1 MSKIAIFTLSLIFP
15 LIVAVSCDNQ
25 GNGTKPPPTVIP
37 SELDME
43 SVVYLSK
50 PDGSAKFQLQ
60 EGFLKKVTNPYLPTI
75 QVDTNQKYQ
84 QIDGFGFSLTGGS
97 AKLLWGMTAEARTEV
112 LEELFGVAGEAGDS
126 GDAGD
131 AIGTSYLRLSLGSS
145 DLDEYTFS
153 YNSTPGDVD
162 MNDFDLGYDRR
173 YLIPV
178 LKSILEINPHIR
190 LMASPWSA
198 PVWMKTNNS
207 TIGGRLKTEYYQAY
221 ALYFVK
227 YVQQMKAEGIVI
239 DAVTVQNEPLHGGNN
254 PSMEMSPAEQAEF
267 IKNYLGPAFAANNIE
282 TKIVIYDHN
291 CDRPDYPLTILANEK
306 AKSYIDGTAFH
317 LYGGDISA
325 MSTIHDAHP
334 DKSLY
339 FTEQWIGA
347 PGNFAGDVQWHMRE
361 VIIGSMRNWSKVALE
376 WNLASDPKTG
386 IHTPGGCTT
395 CLGAITIDG
404 NKVTR
409 NPAWYIIAHAAKFVR
424 PGSVRVES
432 AYSGNP
438 DDLPNVAFLTPD
450 NGVVLLIMN
459 NIDRKQTFNT
469 DINGTS
475 FSTELGAGE
484 VATIRVRCTHCSFD

>member
-1 MSKIAIFTLSLIFP
+1 MKKILICTLSVIFP
-15 LIVAVSCDNQ
+15 LIATGSCDTQ
-25 GNGTKPPPTVIP
+25 GNGNNPPPEIIP
-37 SELDME
+37 PESEME

-50 PDGSAKFQLQ
+50 PDGSAKFELR
-60 EGFLKKVTNPYLPTI
+60 EGLVNKVTNPYLPTI
-75 QVDTNQKYQ
+75 KVDTNQQYQ
-84 QIDGFGFSLTGGS
+84 QVDGFGFTLTGGS
-97 AKLLWGMTAEARTEV
+97 AKLLWGMTAESRDAM
-112 LEELFGVAGEAGDS
+112 LEQLFGVD
-126 GDAGD
+126 GD

-153 YNSTPGDVD
+153 YNSTPGDVE

-178 LKSILEINPHIR
+178 LKIILGINPEIR

-207 TIGGRLKTEYYQAY
+207 TVGGRLKTEYYRAY

-227 YVQQMKAEGIVI
+227 YIQQMQAEGIVI

-267 IKNYLGPAFAANNIE
+267 IKNHLGPAFTANNIE

-291 CDRPDYPLTILANEK
+291 CDRPDYPLTVLADAEAAN
-306 AKSYIDGTAFH
+306 YIEGTAFH

-325 MSTIHDAHP
+325 LSTIHDAHP
-334 DKSLY
+334 HKSLY

-361 VIIGSMRNWSKVALE
+361 VIIGSMRNWSRIALE
-376 WNLASDPKTG
+376 WNLASDPKTS
-386 IHTPGGCTT
+386 IHTPGGCTS

-409 NPAWYIIAHAAKFVR
+409 NPAYYIIAHAAKYIR
-424 PGSVRVES
+424 PGSYRIES
-432 AYSGNP
+432 AYSGNT

-450 NGVVLLIMN
+450 NKVVILVLN
-459 NIDRKQTFNT
+459 NIDTKQIFN
-469 DINGTS
+469 IESNGTS
-475 FSTELGAGE
+475 FTTELAAGE
-484 VATIRVRCTHCSFD
+484 VATYVL

>member
-37 SELDME
+37 SELDIE

-50 PDGSAKFQLQ
+50 PDGSAKFELQ

-97 AKLLWGMTAEARTEV
+97 AKLLWGMTADARTEV

-178 LKSILEINPHIR
+178 LKSILKINPHIR

-291 CDRPDYPLTILANEK
+291 CDRPDYPLTVLADEE
-306 AKSYIDGTAFH
+306 AYGYIDGTAFH

-484 VATIRVRCTHCSFD
+484 VATIRVRCTHCSSD

>member
-1 MSKIAIFTLSLIFP
+1 MLFVTMKKVLIGIFCGLFL
-15 LIVAVSCDNQ
+15 LIVAGSCDAR
-25 GNGTKPPPTVIP
+25 GNGSTSPDILPPE
-37 SELDME
+37 SETEAL
-43 SVVYLSK
+43 VYLSK
-50 PDGSAKFQLQ
+50 PDGSAKFKIQDGLA
-60 EGFLKKVTNPYLPTI
+60 KKVTNPYLPAI
-75 QVDTNQKYQ
+75 KVDANQKYQ
-84 QIDGFGFSLTGGS
+84 QVDGFGFTLTGGS
-97 AKLLWGMTAEARTEV
+97 AKLLWGMTAESRDGI
-112 LEELFGVAGEAGDS
+112 LEELFGVAGGAG
-126 GDAGD
+126 GAGD

-153 YNSTPGDVD
+153 YNSTPGDLE
-162 MNDFDLGYDRR
+162 MAHFDLGYDRK

-178 LKSILEINPHIR
+178 LKIILSINPDIR

-198 PVWMKTNNS
+198 PAWMKTNNS

-227 YVQQMKAEGIVI
+227 YIQQMQAEGIVI
-239 DAVTVQNEPLHGGNN
+239 DAVTVQNEPLHDGNN

-267 IKNYLGPAFAANNIE
+267 IKNHLGPAFAANNIE

-291 CDRPDYPLTILANEK
+291 CDRADYPLTVLADAE
-306 AKSYIDGTAFH
+306 AYGYIDGTAFH
-317 LYGGDISA
+317 LYGGSISA
-325 MSTIHDAHP
+325 LSTVHEAHP

-361 VIIGSMRNWSKVALE
+361 VIIGSMRNWSRIALE
-376 WNLASDPKTG
+376 WNLASDPKTS

-409 NPAWYIIAHAAKFVR
+409 NPAWYIIAHAAKHVR
-424 PGSVRVES
+424 PGSVRIES
-432 AYSGNP
+432 VYSCDP

-450 NGVVLLIMN
+450 NKVVILVLN
-459 NIDRKQTFNT
+459 NIDTKQIFNI
-469 DINGTS
+469 DSNGTTFTS
-475 FSTELGAGE
+475 ELAAGE
-484 VATIRVRCTHCSFD
+484 VATYVIEG

>member
-1 MSKIAIFTLSLIFP
+1 MSKIAIFILSLIFP

>member
-37 SELDME
+37 SELDIE

-50 PDGSAKFQLQ
+50 PDGSAKFELQ

-97 AKLLWGMTAEARTEV
+97 AKLLWGMTADARTEV

-126 GDAGD
+126 GDSGD

-291 CDRPDYPLTILANEK
+291 CDRPDYPLTVLADEE
-306 AKSYIDGTAFH
+306 AYGYIDGTAFH

-484 VATIRVRCTHCSFD
+484 VATIRVRCTHCSSD

>member
-1 MSKIAIFTLSLIFP
+1 
-15 LIVAVSCDNQ
+15 
-25 GNGTKPPPTVIP
+25 
-37 SELDME
+37 
-43 SVVYLSK
+43 
-50 PDGSAKFQLQ
+50 
-60 EGFLKKVTNPYLPTI
+60 
-75 QVDTNQKYQ
+75 
-84 QIDGFGFSLTGGS
+84 
-97 AKLLWGMTAEARTEV
+97 
-112 LEELFGVAGEAGDS
+112 
-126 GDAGD
+126 
-131 AIGTSYLRLSLGSS
+131 
-145 DLDEYTFS
+145 
-153 YNSTPGDVD
+153 D

-178 LKSILEINPHIR
+178 LKSILKINPHIR

-291 CDRPDYPLTILANEK
+291 CDRPDYPLTVLADEE
-306 AKSYIDGTAFH
+306 AYGYIDGTAFH

-484 VATIRVRCTHCSFD
+484 VATIRVRCTHCSSD

>member
-1 MSKIAIFTLSLIFP
+1 MSKIAIFILSLIFP

-97 AKLLWGMTAEARTEV
+97 AKLLWGMTADARTEV

-126 GDAGD
+126 GDSGD

>member
-1 MSKIAIFTLSLIFP
+1 MKKILICTLSVIFP
-15 LIVAVSCDNQ
+15 LIATGSCDTQ
-25 GNGTKPPPTVIP
+25 GNGNNPPPEIIP
-37 SELDME
+37 PESEME

-50 PDGSAKFQLQ
+50 PDGSAKFELR
-60 EGFLKKVTNPYLPTI
+60 EGLVNKVTNPYLPTI
-75 QVDTNQKYQ
+75 KVDTNQQYQ
-84 QIDGFGFSLTGGS
+84 QVDGFGFTLTGGS
-97 AKLLWGMTAEARTEV
+97 AKLLWGMTAESRDAM
-112 LEELFGVAGEAGDS
+112 LEQLFGVD
-126 GDAGD
+126 GD

-153 YNSTPGDVD
+153 YNSTPGDVE

-178 LKSILEINPHIR
+178 LKIILGINPEIR

-207 TIGGRLKTEYYQAY
+207 TVGGRLKTEYYRAY

-227 YVQQMKAEGIVI
+227 YIQQMQAEGIVI

-267 IKNYLGPAFAANNIE
+267 IKNHLGPAFTANNIE

-291 CDRPDYPLTILANEK
+291 CDRPDYPLTVLADAEAAN
-306 AKSYIDGTAFH
+306 YIDGTAFH

-325 MSTIHDAHP
+325 LSTIHDAHP
-334 DKSLY
+334 HKSLY

-361 VIIGSMRNWSKVALE
+361 VIIGSMRNWSRIALE
-376 WNLASDPKTG
+376 WNLASDPKTS
-386 IHTPGGCTT
+386 IHTPGGCTS

-409 NPAWYIIAHAAKFVR
+409 NPAYYIIAHAAKYIR
-424 PGSVRVES
+424 PGSYRIES
-432 AYSGNP
+432 AYSGNT

-450 NGVVLLIMN
+450 NKVVILVLN
-459 NIDRKQTFNT
+459 NIDTKQIFN
-469 DINGTS
+469 IESNGTT
-475 FSTELGAGE
+475 FTTELAAGE
-484 VATIRVRCTHCSFD
+484 VATYVL

>member
-1 MSKIAIFTLSLIFP
+1 MKKILICILSVIFP
-15 LIVAVSCDNQ
+15 LIATGSCDTQ
-25 GNGTKPPPTVIP
+25 GNGNNPPPEILPPAVDI
-37 SELDME
+37 E

-50 PDGSAKFQLQ
+50 PDGSAKFEMKDGLA
-60 EGFLKKVTNPYLPTI
+60 KKVTNFYLPSI
-75 QVDTNQKYQ
+75 KVDTNEKYQ
-84 QIDGFGFSLTGGS
+84 QVDGFGFTLTGGS
-97 AKLLWGMTAEARTEV
+97 AKLLWGMTAESRTGI
-112 LEELFGVAGEAGDS
+112 LEELFGVTGDAGV
-126 GDAGD
+126 AGD

-153 YNSTPGDVD
+153 YNQTPGDTE
-162 MNDFDLGYDRR
+162 MAHFDLGYDRR

-178 LKSILEINPHIR
+178 LKSILEINPDIR

-254 PSMEMSPAEQAEF
+254 PSMEMSPVEQLTF
-267 IKNYLGPAFAANNIE
+267 VKDYLGPAFEANHIA

-291 CDRPDYPLTILANEK
+291 CDRPDYPLTVLADAE
-306 AKSYIDGTAFH
+306 AASYIEGTAFH

-347 PGNFAGDVQWHMRE
+347 PGNFGGDVQWHMRE
-361 VIIGSMRNWSKVALE
+361 VIIGSMRNWSRIALE
-376 WNLASDPKTG
+376 WNLASDPKTS

-409 NPAWYIIAHAAKFVR
+409 NPAWYIIAHAAKHVR
-424 PGSVRVES
+424 PGSVRIES
-432 AYSGNP
+432 VYSCDP

-450 NGVVLLIMN
+450 NKVVILVLN
-459 NIDRKQTFNT
+459 NIDTKQIFNI
-469 DINGTS
+469 DSNGTT
-475 FSTELGAGE
+475 FTTELAAGE
-484 VATIRVRCTHCSFD
+484 VATYVL

>member
-15 LIVAVSCDNQ
+15 LIAAVSCDNQ

-37 SELDME
+37 SELDIE

-50 PDGSAKFQLQ
+50 PDGSAKFELQ
-60 EGFLKKVTNPYLPTI
+60 EGFVKKVANPYLPTI
-75 QVDTNQKYQ
+75 HVDTSQKFQ

-97 AKLLWGMTAEARTEV
+97 AKLLWGMTADARTEV

-178 LKSILEINPHIR
+178 LKSILKINPHIR

-291 CDRPDYPLTILANEK
+291 CDRPDYPLTVLADEE
-306 AKSYIDGTAFH
+306 AYGYIDGTAFH

-484 VATIRVRCTHCSFD
+484 VATIRVRCTHCSSD

>member
-50 PDGSAKFQLQ
+50 PDGSAKFELQ
-60 EGFLKKVTNPYLPTI
+60 EGFVKKVANPYLPTI
-75 QVDTNQKYQ
+75 HVDTSQKFQ

-97 AKLLWGMTAEARTEV
+97 AKLLWGMTADARTEV

-126 GDAGD
+126 GDSGD

-291 CDRPDYPLTILANEK
+291 CDRPDYPLTVLADEE
-306 AKSYIDGTAFH
+306 AYGYIDGTAFH

-484 VATIRVRCTHCSFD
+484 VATIRVRCTHCSSD

>member
-1 MSKIAIFTLSLIFP
+1 MKLNKILIFILSGIFS
-15 LIVAVSCDNQ
+15 LIVAGSCDNQ

-37 SELDME
+37 PELDIE

-50 PDGSAKFQLQ
+50 PDGSAKFELQ
-60 EGFLKKVTNPYLPTI
+60 EGLLKKVANPYLPTI

-97 AKLLWGMTAEARTEV
+97 AKLLWSMSSDARAEI
-112 LEELFGVAGEAGDS
+112 LEQLFGVGENG
-126 GDAGD
+126 
-131 AIGTSYLRLSLGSS
+131 IGTSYLRISIGSS

-153 YNSTPGDVD
+153 YNSTSGDVD

-178 LKSILEINPHIR
+178 LKSILNINPDIR

-198 PVWMKTNNS
+198 PVWMKTNNA
-207 TIGGRLKTEYYQAY
+207 TVGGRLKTEYYRAY

-239 DAVTVQNEPLHGGNN
+239 DAVTIQNEPLHGGNN
-254 PSMEMSPAEQAEF
+254 PSMEMSPVEQLTF
-267 IKNYLGPAFAANNIE
+267 VKDYLGPAFETNHIE

-291 CDRPDYPLTILANEK
+291 CDRPDYPLTVLANEE

-317 LYGGDISA
+317 LYGGNISS

-347 PGNFAGDVQWHMRE
+347 PGNFAEDVKWHIRE
-361 VIIGSMRNWSKVALE
+361 VVIGSMRNWSRIALE
-376 WNLASDPKTG
+376 WNLASDPNTG

-404 NKVTR
+404 NKVTL
-409 NPAWYIIAHAAKFVR
+409 NPAWYIIAHASKYVR

-450 NGVVLLIMN
+450 NGVVLLILN
-459 NIDRKQTFNT
+459 NIDRKQTFNI
-469 DINGTS
+469 DIHGTS

-484 VATIRVRCTHCSFD
+484 VATIGVRCTHCSSG

>member
-1 MSKIAIFTLSLIFP
+1 MKKILICTLSVIFP
-15 LIVAVSCDNQ
+15 LIATGSCDTQ
-25 GNGTKPPPTVIP
+25 GNGNNPPPEIIP
-37 SELDME
+37 PESEME

-50 PDGSAKFQLQ
+50 PDGSAKFELR
-60 EGFLKKVTNPYLPTI
+60 EGLVNKVTNPYLPTI
-75 QVDTNQKYQ
+75 KVDTNQQYQ
-84 QIDGFGFSLTGGS
+84 QVDGFGFTLTGGS
-97 AKLLWGMTAEARTEV
+97 AKLLWGMTAESRDAM
-112 LEELFGVAGEAGDS
+112 LEQLFGVD
-126 GDAGD
+126 GD

-153 YNSTPGDVD
+153 YNSTPGDVE

-178 LKSILEINPHIR
+178 LKIILGINPEIR

-207 TIGGRLKTEYYQAY
+207 TVGGRLKTEYYRAY

-227 YVQQMKAEGIVI
+227 YIQQMQAEGIVI

-267 IKNYLGPAFAANNIE
+267 IKNHLGPAFTANNIE

-291 CDRPDYPLTILANEK
+291 CDRPDYPLTVLADAEAAN
-306 AKSYIDGTAFH
+306 YIEGTAFH

-325 MSTIHDAHP
+325 LSTIHDAHP
-334 DKSLY
+334 HKSLY

-361 VIIGSMRNWSKVALE
+361 VIIGSMRNWSRIALE
-376 WNLASDPKTG
+376 WNLASDPKTS
-386 IHTPGGCTT
+386 IHTPGGCTS

-409 NPAWYIIAHAAKFVR
+409 NPAYYIIAHAAKYIR
-424 PGSVRVES
+424 PGSYRIES
-432 AYSGNP
+432 AYSGNT

-450 NGVVLLIMN
+450 NKVVILVLN
-459 NIDRKQTFNT
+459 NIDTKQIFN
-469 DINGTS
+469 IESNGTT
-475 FSTELGAGE
+475 FTTELAAGE
-484 VATIRVRCTHCSFD
+484 VATYVL

>member
-15 LIVAVSCDNQ
+15 LIVAQSCDNQ

-37 SELDME
+37 SELDIE

-50 PDGSAKFQLQ
+50 PDGSAKFELQ
-60 EGFLKKVTNPYLPTI
+60 EGFVKKVANPYLPTI
-75 QVDTNQKYQ
+75 HVDTSQKFQ

-112 LEELFGVAGEAGDS
+112 LEELFGVAGEAGV
-126 GDAGD
+126 AGD

-291 CDRPDYPLTILANEK
+291 CDRPDYPLTVLADEE
-306 AKSYIDGTAFH
+306 AYGYIDGTAFH

-325 MSTIHDAHP
+325 MSTVHDAHP

-450 NGVVLLIMN
+450 NTVVLLIMN
-459 NIDRKQTFNT
+459 NIDRTQTFNT

-484 VATIRVRCTHCSFD
+484 VATIRVRCTHCSSN

>member
-1 MSKIAIFTLSLIFP
+1 MKKILIFFLIGIFP

-50 PDGSAKFQLQ
+50 PDGSAKFELQ
-60 EGFLKKVTNPYLPTI
+60 EEFLKKVTNPYLPTI

-97 AKLLWGMTAEARTEV
+97 AKLLSAMDGNARTEI
-112 LEELFGVAGEAGDS
+112 LEQLFGVGANG
-126 GDAGD
+126 
-131 AIGTSYLRLSLGSS
+131 IGTSYLRVSIGSS

-178 LKSILEINPHIR
+178 LKSILNINPDIR
-190 LMASPWSA
+190 LMGSPWSA

-207 TIGGRLKTEYYQAY
+207 TIGGRLKTEYYRAY

-254 PSMEMSPAEQAEF
+254 PSMEMSPGEQLAF
-267 IKNYLGPAFAANNIE
+267 VKDYLGPAFAENNIE

-291 CDRPDYPLTILANEK
+291 CDRPDYPLTVLANEE
-306 AKSYIDGTAFH
+306 AKKYIDGTAFH

-347 PGNFAGDVQWHMRE
+347 PGNFAGDVKWHMRE
-361 VIIGSMRNWSKVALE
+361 VIIGSTRNWSRVALE

-386 IHTPGGCTT
+386 IHTPGGCST

-409 NPAWYIIAHAAKFVR
+409 NPAWYIIAHASKYVR

-450 NGVVLLIMN
+450 NGVVLLILN
-459 NIDRKQTFNT
+459 NIDRKQTFNV
-469 DINGTS
+469 DIHGTS

-484 VATIRVRCTHCSFD
+484 VVTIRVECT